1 MIKFLKKISLSI
13 MGLILVMGMASCS
26 SGETEKN
33 NTDKKATSESTVEKK
48 EAKDMNFVIVPKV
61 VAAWF
66 DEVNKGAQQQ
76 ADLLSEQL
84 GVNVTIDYRA
94 PENADVAEQNRV
106 LEQAA
111 ATNPAGIAVDP
122 VDYEGSK
129 AIIEQ
134 IKEQGIPVVI
144 FDAIA
149 PEESGLTSI
158 GNDFSEQAI
167 KGAEILVDILGEKGT
182 IAIMQGVPSAPNH
195 NQRYEAYKEY
205 LSQFPD
211 IKVIDAGLGNDSVE
225 ESKQQASAIL
235 ASNPDING
243 FLMCDASAPVGIST
257 AVEEAGKTGEITIV
271 GLENLSDILALVK
284 EGKIHSTTCTRPYIQ
299 GSNAV
304 LMLWQQYNGIDTP
317 KFVDTGIDIVNK
329 DNVNEWIEIMK

>member
-1 MIKFLKKISLSI
+1 MKNFFKKTSLAI
-13 MGLILVMGMASCS
+13 MGLLLVIGLSSCS
-26 SGETEKN
+26 SGESEKN
-33 NTDKKATSESTVEKK
+33 TTNEKAASEATDEKK

-76 ADLLSEQL
+76 ADLLSKQL
-84 GVNVTIDYRA
+84 GVKVTIDYRA

-134 IKEQGIPVVI
+134 IREQGIPVVI

-149 PEESGLTSI
+149 PEDSGLTSI
-158 GNDFSEQAI
+158 GNDFSVQAI
-167 KGAEILVDILGEKGT
+167 KGAEILVDALGKKGT

-243 FLMCDASAPVGIST
+243 FLMCDASAPVGIAT
-257 AVEEAGKTGEITIV
+257 AVEEAGKTGKITIV

-284 EGKIHSTTCTRPYIQ
+284 EGKILATSCTRPYIQ

-304 LMLWQQYNGIDTP
+304 LMLWQKYNGIDTP

-329 DNVNEWIEIMK
+329 DNVDEWIEIMK